1 MSKESNPEADV
12 KAQIERLLL
21 EIKELRERAR
31 TSKDPKAA
39 GVLEEQ
45 IADLEDEAAFLR
57 GRLPE
62 AGTQ

>member
-1 MSKESNPEADV
+1 MSKESNPEADL

-21 EIKELRERAR
+21 EIKELGERAR

-39 GVLEEQ
+39 GVLEKQ
-45 IADLEDEAAFLR
+45 IADLQDEVAFLR

-62 AGTQ
+62 TKAK